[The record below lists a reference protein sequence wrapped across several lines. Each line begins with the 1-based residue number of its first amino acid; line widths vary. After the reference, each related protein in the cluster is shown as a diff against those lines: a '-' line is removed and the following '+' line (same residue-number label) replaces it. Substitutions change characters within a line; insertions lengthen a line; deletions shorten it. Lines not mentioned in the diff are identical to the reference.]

1 LFIAAAAAA
10 TEDWVRGPD
19 GGLDPAVGDVG
30 AAPELDPE
38 KEALAASIDAA
49 DVG

>member
-1 LFIAAAAAA
+1 
-10 TEDWVRGPD
+10 VRGPD
-19 GGLDPAVGDVG
+19 EGLEPAVGDMG

-49 DVG
+49 DVA